1 MPYVKLDAGILDS
14 TLWVEDAVT
23 CKVFITMLAMCKANG
38 MCESTAPG
46 IARRANISLEEARKA
61 IETLESPDPD
71 SRSVEDD
78 GRRVKRVDGGYLVV
92 NYQKYRDKDHTNA
105 DRQRRFRGKNKN
117 NSIGGSNSVTPLLV
131 TPPFASA
138 SVSVDQKIVTPDGVD
153 PQAWADIFAYRS
165 LPENRRAWG
174 WSGLAQTKM
183 AAVLAKYS
191 PAAQRE
197 MVDKAIRNGW
207 RGVWVDQ
214 KSASEKV
221 PYLE

>member
-1 MPYVKLDAGILDS
+1 VKLDAGILDS

-46 IARRANISLEEARKA
+46 IARRANVSLEEARKA
-61 IETLESPDPD
+61 IETLEAPDPD

-105 DRQRRFRGKNKN
+105 ERQRRFRDNNKN
-117 NSIGGSNSVTPLLV
+117 NDIDGSNAVTTVTV

-138 SVSVDQKIVTPDGVD
+138 SVSKDQKIVTPDGVD
-153 PQAWADIFAYRS
+153 PQAWADICAYRS
-165 LPENRRAWG
+165 IPENRKAWG
-174 WSGLAQTKM
+174 WSDLAQAKM
-183 AAVLAKYS
+183 AKVLSKYS
-191 PAAQRE
+191 PSAQRE

-214 KSASEKV
+214 RTDSEKV

>member
-46 IARRANISLEEARKA
+46 IARRANVSLEEARKA
-61 IETLESPDPD
+61 IETLEAPDPD

-105 DRQRRFRGKNKN
+105 ER
-117 NSIGGSNSVTPLLV
+117 
-131 TPPFASA
+131 
-138 SVSVDQKIVTPDGVD
+138 
-153 PQAWADIFAYRS
+153 
-165 LPENRRAWG
+165 
-174 WSGLAQTKM
+174 
-183 AAVLAKYS
+183 
-191 PAAQRE
+191 
-197 MVDKAIRNGW
+197 
-207 RGVWVDQ
+207 
-214 KSASEKV
+214 
-221 PYLE
+221 